1 VSAVHDVTDPAG
13 NPAANR
19 AANRAAIPAAAPQAA
34 RTELPAASR
43 YLSLDVLRGLTV
55 ALMIIVNTPGDWST
69 VFAPLLHAQ
78 WHGFTPT
85 DWVFPTFLFVV
96 GNALSFALPKYARM
110 GHGAVLAKVGKRSA
124 IIFLLG
130 FLLFW
135 FPFVAVDSAGN
146 WSMIPLSGTRIPGVL
161 QRIALCFGLA
171 SLILYFWKEKGAL
184 AYCVLALLGYWM
196 ALALGGDYTLSGN
209 AAGKADLWLLGER
222 HVYQGEGLPF
232 DPEGMLGT
240 IPATVNVIAGYFA
253 GRLILEKG
261 ASYETLARLMMAGVA
276 CMGVALCWDM
286 AFPINK
292 KLWTSSYVLYT
303 VGLDLLVLPLLIYVI
318 EMRGGR
324 GWTYFFEVFGKNT
337 LFIYL
342 LSELAVV
349 ILVKT
354 KVGGGNGYDWLYAH
368 TLQALAPPKVAS
380 LLFAVAFMLACWAV
394 GYLMDRRRIYI
405 KV

>member
-1 VSAVHDVTDPAG
+1 MSAVHDV
-13 NPAANR
+13 
-19 AANRAAIPAAAPQAA
+19 AIPAQQPV
-34 RTELPAASR
+34 PGR

-55 ALMIIVNTPGDWST
+55 ALMIVVNTPGDWNT

-110 GHGAVLAKVGKRSA
+110 GTGSVLAKIGKRSA

-146 WSMIPLSGTRIPGVL
+146 WGLIPLSGTRIPGVL

-184 AYCVLALLGYWM
+184 AYCVLALLGYWVM
-196 ALALGGDYTLSGN
+196 LALGGDYTLAGN
-209 AAGKADLWLLGER
+209 APGKVDLWLLGER
-222 HVYQGEGLPF
+222 HLYRGEGLPF
-232 DPEGMLGT
+232 DPEGLLGT
-240 IPATVNVIAGYFA
+240 LPATVNVIAGYFA
-253 GRLILEKG
+253 GRLILAQG
-261 ASYETLARLMMAGVA
+261 ANYETLAKLMMAGVLCVGA
-276 CMGVALCWDM
+276 ALCWDM

-292 KLWTSSYVLYT
+292 KLWTSSYALYT
-303 VGLDLLVLPLLIYVI
+303 IGLDLLVLPLLIYAI
-318 EMRGGR
+318 EMRGRR

-354 KVGGGNGYDWLYAH
+354 QAGKGNGYDWLYAH
-368 TLQALAPPKVAS
+368 TFQSLASPKAAS
-380 LLFAVAFMLACWAV
+380 LLFAVSFMLACWAV
-394 GYLMDRRRIYI
+394 GYAMDRRRIYI